1 MIVFLI
7 PTSPQNTMLPLT
19 TNTCSPK
26 QHFIFHF
33 FFLEVASEVP
43 IQQLK
48 NLHRECGST
57 YL

>member
-33 FFLEVASEVP
+33 FF
-43 IQQLK
+43 
-48 NLHRECGST
+48 GSSLRGPNST
-57 YL
+57 AKKLA